1 MDYAIK
7 KEKFLIEADPEMPEK
22 TKINHMVI
30 GLPINIQNELDKHEI
45 KETNYLL
52 SLVQKY
58 DSENSVIN
66 KINIIEKSDY
76 LNRSKADYNFAKQ
89 IKKKTCFKC
98 EKLGK
103 PNRYHPID
111 LCLNKKKNVELAKIL
126 VNESIIENENEI
138 ENVKPKN

>member
-89 IKKKTCFKC
+89 IKKKPNLITKS
-98 EKLGK
+98 KLYFMAIEGV
-103 PNRYHPID
+103 YD
-111 LCLNKKKNVELAKIL
+111 F
-126 VNESIIENENEI
+126 SIEYLLYFLFRF
-138 ENVKPKN
+138 